1 MLLCRV
7 LEHSFYSVNDDPVRT
22 LKDNKT
28 WCDVIWWRL
37 YLDHHVL
44 TRTYDM
50 FLACQSSG
58 GWTSVILSTPLI
70 SWQMAAKQSWCWI
83 PVWHNFKLTCIILFL
98 LLFNWLYALDF
109 LPLNNRI
116 RENCTDSFQLLSKSL
131 PVGAL
136 SKKIHSYQSLQG
148 SLFSSCPFLDVMC
161 LYCR

>member
-1 MLLCRV
+1 MWFDGGFTLTTMCL
-7 LEHSFYSVNDDPVRT
+7 HVRT
-22 LKDNKT
+22 IRFWPVKVQADGR
-28 WCDVIWWRL
+28 VSS
-37 YLDHHVL
+37 YQHHL
-44 TRTYDM
+44 
-50 FLACQSSG
+50 FLG
-58 GWTSVILSTPLI
+58 R
-70 SWQMAAKQSWCWI
+70 WQPKQSWCWI

-98 LLFNWLYALDF
+98 LLFNWLDALDF

-161 LYCR
+161 LYCRKKCLKSKAREP